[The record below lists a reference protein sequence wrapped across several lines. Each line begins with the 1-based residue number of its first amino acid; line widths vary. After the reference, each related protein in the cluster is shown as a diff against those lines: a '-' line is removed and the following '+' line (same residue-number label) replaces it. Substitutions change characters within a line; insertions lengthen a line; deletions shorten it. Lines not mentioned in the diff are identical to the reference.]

1 MIIGIGVD
9 IIEIERV
16 RQAIQNNKNFLSK
29 LFTEREIDYFI
40 SRKMNSEVIAGNF
53 AAKEAVSKALG
64 TGMRGFSFKDIEI
77 LRNELGKPEVILHN
91 GANLIGNKLVGN
103 NNSLR
108 VHLSISHN
116 NSSAIAY
123 SVLEGEY
130 YGNISFK

>member
-40 SRKMNSEVIAGNF
+40 SRNMNSEVIAGNF

-64 TGMRGFSFKDIEI
+64 TGIRGFSFKDIEI
-77 LRNELGKPEVILHN
+77 LRNELGKPEVILHS

-108 VHLSISHN
+108 IHLSISHN

-130 YGNISFK
+130 YGNM

>member
-40 SRKMNSEVIAGNF
+40 SRNMNSEVIAGNF
-53 AAKEAVSKALG
+53 VAKEAVSKALG
-64 TGMRGFSFKDIEI
+64 TGIRGFSFKDIEI

-130 YGNISFK
+130 YGNMQF

>member
-40 SRKMNSEVIAGNF
+40 SRNMNSEVIAGNF

-64 TGMRGFSFKDIEI
+64 TGIRGFSFKDIEI

-91 GANLIGNKLVGN
+91 GAKSIGNKLVGN

-116 NSSAIAY
+116 NSNAIAY

-130 YGNISFK
+130 YGNM

>member
-40 SRKMNSEVIAGNF
+40 SRNINSEVIAGNF

-64 TGMRGFSFKDIEI
+64 TGIRGFSFKDIEI

-130 YGNISFK
+130 YGNM

>member
-29 LFTEREIDYFI
+29 LFTKKEIDYFI
-40 SRKMNSEVIAGNF
+40 SRNMNSEVIAGNF

-64 TGMRGFSFKDIEI
+64 TGIRGFSFKDIEI
-77 LRNELGKPEVILHN
+77 LRNELGKPEVILHSS
-91 GANLIGNKLVGN
+91 AKSIGNKLIGN

-108 VHLSISHN
+108 IHLSISHN

-130 YGNISFK
+130 YGNM

>member
-40 SRKMNSEVIAGNF
+40 SRNMNSEVIAGNF

-91 GANLIGNKLVGN
+91 GANLIGNKLVEN

-130 YGNISFK
+130 YGNI

>member
-40 SRKMNSEVIAGNF
+40 SRNMNSEVIAGNF

-64 TGMRGFSFKDIEI
+64 TGIRGFSFKDIEI
-77 LRNELGKPEVILHN
+77 LRNELGKPEVILHS
-91 GANLIGNKLVGN
+91 GAKLIGNKLVGN

-108 VHLSISHN
+108 IHLSISHN
-116 NSSAIAY
+116 NSNAIAY

-130 YGNISFK
+130 YGNM

>member
-40 SRKMNSEVIAGNF
+40 SRNMNSEVITGNF

-64 TGMRGFSFKDIEI
+64 TGIRGFSFKDIEI

-130 YGNISFK
+130 YGNM

>member
-29 LFTEREIDYFI
+29 LFTKRELDYFI
-40 SRKMNSEVIAGNF
+40 SRNMNSEVIAGNF

-64 TGMRGFSFKDIEI
+64 TGIRGFSFKDIEI

-130 YGNISFK
+130 YGNM

>member
-16 RQAIQNNKNFLSK
+16 RQAIQNNKKFLSK
-29 LFTEREIDYFI
+29 LFTERELDYFI
-40 SRKMNSEVIAGNF
+40 SRNMNSEVIAGNF

-64 TGMRGFSFKDIEI
+64 TGIRGFSFKDIEI

-130 YGNISFK
+130 YGNM

>member
-29 LFTEREIDYFI
+29 LFTERELDYFI
-40 SRKMNSEVIAGNF
+40 NRNMNSEVIAGNF

-64 TGMRGFSFKDIEI
+64 TGIRGFSFKDIEI

-130 YGNISFK
+130 YGNM

>member
-29 LFTEREIDYFI
+29 LFTERELDYFI
-40 SRKMNSEVIAGNF
+40 SRNMNSEVIAGNF

-64 TGMRGFSFKDIEI
+64 TGIRGFSFKDIEI

-123 SVLEGEY
+123 SILEGEY
-130 YGNISFK
+130 YGNM

>member
-29 LFTEREIDYFI
+29 LFTEQEIDYFI
-40 SRKMNSEVIAGNF
+40 SRNMNSEVIAGNF

-64 TGMRGFSFKDIEI
+64 TGIRGFSFKDIEI
-77 LRNELGKPEVILHN
+77 LRNELGKPEVILHS
-91 GANLIGNKLVGN
+91 GAKLIGNKLIGN

-108 VHLSISHN
+108 IHLSISHN

-130 YGNISFK
+130 YGNI

>member
-40 SRKMNSEVIAGNF
+40 SRNMNSEVIAGNF

-64 TGMRGFSFKDIEI
+64 TGIRGFSFKDIEI

-103 NNSLR
+103 NNSPR

-130 YGNISFK
+130 YGNM

>member
-29 LFTEREIDYFI
+29 LFTEKEIDYFI
-40 SRKMNSEVIAGNF
+40 SRNMNSEVIAGNF

-64 TGMRGFSFKDIEI
+64 TGIRGFSFKDIEI
-77 LRNELGKPEVILHN
+77 LRNELGKPEVILHS
-91 GANLIGNKLVGN
+91 GAKLIGNKLIGN

-108 VHLSISHN
+108 IHLSISHN
-116 NSSAIAY
+116 DSNAIAY

-130 YGNISFK
+130 YGNM

>member
-29 LFTEREIDYFI
+29 LFTEKEIDYFI
-40 SRKMNSEVIAGNF
+40 SRNMNSEVIAGNF

-64 TGMRGFSFKDIEI
+64 TGIRGFSFKDIEI
-77 LRNELGKPEVILHN
+77 LRNELGKPEVILHS
-91 GANLIGNKLVGN
+91 GANLIGNKLIGN

-108 VHLSISHN
+108 IHLSISHN

-130 YGNISFK
+130 YGNM

>member
-29 LFTEREIDYFI
+29 LFTEKEIDYFI
-40 SRKMNSEVIAGNF
+40 SRNMNSEVIAGNF

-64 TGMRGFSFKDIEI
+64 TGIRGFSFKDIEI
-77 LRNELGKPEVILHN
+77 LRNELGKPEVILHSS
-91 GANLIGNKLVGN
+91 AKSIGNKLIGN

-108 VHLSISHN
+108 IHLSISHN

-130 YGNISFK
+130 YGNM

>member
-29 LFTEREIDYFI
+29 LFTEKEIDYFI
-40 SRKMNSEVIAGNF
+40 SRNMNSEVIAGIF

-64 TGMRGFSFKDIEI
+64 TGIRGFSFKDIEI
-77 LRNELGKPEVILHN
+77 LRNELGKPEVILHS
-91 GANLIGNKLVGN
+91 GAKLIGNKLIGN

-108 VHLSISHN
+108 IHLSISHN

-130 YGNISFK
+130 YGNM

>member
-40 SRKMNSEVIAGNF
+40 SRNMNSEVIAGNF

-64 TGMRGFSFKDIEI
+64 TGIRGFSFKDIEI

-123 SVLEGEY
+123 SVLEGE
-130 YGNISFK
+130 

>member
-16 RQAIQNNKNFLSK
+16 RQAIQNNKKFLSK

-40 SRKMNSEVIAGNF
+40 SRNMNSEVIAGNF

-64 TGMRGFSFKDIEI
+64 TGIRGFSFKDIEI
-77 LRNELGKPEVILHN
+77 LRNELGKPEVILHS
-91 GANLIGNKLVGN
+91 GANLIGNKLVEN

-108 VHLSISHN
+108 IHLSISHN
-116 NSSAIAY
+116 NSNAIAY

-130 YGNISFK
+130 YGNM

>member
-29 LFTEREIDYFI
+29 LFTEKEIDYFI
-40 SRKMNSEVIAGNF
+40 SRNMNSEVIAGNF

-64 TGMRGFSFKDIEI
+64 TGIRGFSFKDIEI
-77 LRNELGKPEVILHN
+77 LRNELGKPEVILHS
-91 GANLIGNKLVGN
+91 GAKLIGNKLVEN

-130 YGNISFK
+130 YGNI

>member
-16 RQAIQNNKNFLSK
+16 RHAIQNNKNFLSK
-29 LFTEREIDYFI
+29 LFTERELDYFI
-40 SRKMNSEVIAGNF
+40 SRNMNSEVIAGNF

-64 TGMRGFSFKDIEI
+64 TGIRGFSFKDIEI

-130 YGNISFK
+130 YGNM

>member
-9 IIEIERV
+9 IIEIERD

-40 SRKMNSEVIAGNF
+40 SRNMNSEVIAGNF

-64 TGMRGFSFKDIEI
+64 TGIRGFSFKDIEI
-77 LRNELGKPEVILHN
+77 LRNELGKPEVILHS

-130 YGNISFK
+130 YGNM

>member
-16 RQAIQNNKNFLSK
+16 TQAIQNNKNFLSK

-130 YGNISFK
+130 YGNI

>member
-40 SRKMNSEVIAGNF
+40 SRNMNSEVIAGNF

-64 TGMRGFSFKDIEI
+64 TGIRGFSFKDIEI
-77 LRNELGKPEVILHN
+77 LRNELGKPEVILQN

-130 YGNISFK
+130 YGNM

>member
-9 IIEIERV
+9 IIEIGRV
-16 RQAIQNNKNFLSK
+16 RQAIRNNKNFLSK

-40 SRKMNSEVIAGNF
+40 SRNMNSEVIAGNF

-64 TGMRGFSFKDIEI
+64 TGIRGFSFKDIEI

-130 YGNISFK
+130 YGNM

>member
-29 LFTEREIDYFI
+29 LFTERELDYFI
-40 SRKMNSEVIAGNF
+40 SRNMNSEVIAGNF

-64 TGMRGFSFKDIEI
+64 TGIRGFSFKDIEI
-77 LRNELGKPEVILHN
+77 LRNELGKPEVIFHN

-130 YGNISFK
+130 YGNM

>member
-9 IIEIERV
+9 IIEIGRV
-16 RQAIQNNKNFLSK
+16 RQAIRNNKNFLSK

-40 SRKMNSEVIAGNF
+40 SRNMNSEVIAGNF

-64 TGMRGFSFKDIEI
+64 TGIRGFSFKDIEI

-91 GANLIGNKLVGN
+91 GANLIGNKLVEN

-130 YGNISFK
+130 YGNI

>member
-40 SRKMNSEVIAGNF
+40 SRSMNSEVIAGNF

-64 TGMRGFSFKDIEI
+64 TGIRGFSFKDIEI

-108 VHLSISHN
+108 IHLSISHN
-116 NSSAIAY
+116 NSNAIAY

-130 YGNISFK
+130 YGNM

>member
-40 SRKMNSEVIAGNF
+40 SRSMNSEVIAGNF

-64 TGMRGFSFKDIEI
+64 TGIRGFSFKDIEI

-130 YGNISFK
+130 YGNM

>member
-29 LFTEREIDYFI
+29 LFTERELDYFI
-40 SRKMNSEVIAGNF
+40 SRNMNSEVIAGNF

-64 TGMRGFSFKDIEI
+64 TGIRGFSFKDIEI

-91 GANLIGNKLVGN
+91 GANLIGNKLVEN

-130 YGNISFK
+130 YGNM

>member
-16 RQAIQNNKNFLSK
+16 RQAIRNNKNFLSK

-40 SRKMNSEVIAGNF
+40 SRNMNSEVIAGNF

-64 TGMRGFSFKDIEI
+64 TGIRGFSFKDIEI

-91 GANLIGNKLVGN
+91 GANLIGNKLVEN

-108 VHLSISHN
+108 IHLSISHN

-130 YGNISFK
+130 YGNM

>member
-16 RQAIQNNKNFLSK
+16 RQAIQNNKKFLSK

-40 SRKMNSEVIAGNF
+40 SRNMNSEVIAGNF

-64 TGMRGFSFKDIEI
+64 TGIRGFSSKDIEI

-130 YGNISFK
+130 YGNM

>member
-16 RQAIQNNKNFLSK
+16 RQAIRNNKNFLSK

-40 SRKMNSEVIAGNF
+40 SRNMNSEVIAGNF

-91 GANLIGNKLVGN
+91 GANLIGNKLVEN

-130 YGNISFK
+130 YGNM

>member
-29 LFTEREIDYFI
+29 LFTEKEIDYFI
-40 SRKMNSEVIAGNF
+40 SRNMNSEVIAGNF

-64 TGMRGFSFKDIEI
+64 TGIRGFSFKDIEI

-91 GANLIGNKLVGN
+91 GAKSIGNKLVGN

-130 YGNISFK
+130 YGNM

>member
-29 LFTEREIDYFI
+29 LFTERELDYFI
-40 SRKMNSEVIAGNF
+40 SRNMNSEVIAGNF

-64 TGMRGFSFKDIEI
+64 TGIRGFSFKDIEI

-123 SVLEGEY
+123 SVLEDEY
-130 YGNISFK
+130 YGNM

>member
-40 SRKMNSEVIAGNF
+40 SRNMNSEVIAGNF

-64 TGMRGFSFKDIEI
+64 TGIRGFSFKDIEI

-91 GANLIGNKLVGN
+91 GANLIGNKLVEN
-103 NNSLR
+103 NNSP
-108 VHLSISHN
+108 SKT
-116 NSSAIAY
+116 
-123 SVLEGEY
+123 E
-130 YGNISFK
+130 

>member
-40 SRKMNSEVIAGNF
+40 SRNMNSEVIAGNF

-64 TGMRGFSFKDIEI
+64 TGIRGFSFKDIEI
-77 LRNELGKPEVILHN
+77 LRNELGKPEVILHS
-91 GANLIGNKLVGN
+91 GAKLIGNKLVGN

-108 VHLSISHN
+108 IHLSISHN
-116 NSSAIAY
+116 NSNAIAY
-123 SVLEGEY
+123 SVLEDEY
-130 YGNISFK
+130 YGNM

>member
-16 RQAIQNNKNFLSK
+16 RQSIQNNKNFLSK

-40 SRKMNSEVIAGNF
+40 SRNMNSEVIAGNF

-64 TGMRGFSFKDIEI
+64 TGIRGFSFKDIEI

-130 YGNISFK
+130 YGNM